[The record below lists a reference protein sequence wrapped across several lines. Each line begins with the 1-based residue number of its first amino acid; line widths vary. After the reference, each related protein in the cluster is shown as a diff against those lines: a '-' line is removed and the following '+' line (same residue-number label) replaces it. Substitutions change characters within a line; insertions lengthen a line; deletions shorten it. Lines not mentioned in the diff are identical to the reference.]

1 MTNNQDNWLTPTQA
15 AEFAGVKI
23 RTIYRWIE
31 LNQVETNGEKGNIR
45 IARSSLVEL
54 KNARNV
60 RQTVSQVF
68 DSNDNAQRT
77 TPGEA
82 KNTLAIQLMALQN
95 ERQQLQTQLQ
105 QAVEDRGELRGEL
118 RAVNHRIDTLQD
130 QLRASQGRESVLT
143 RLIIGLVAA
152 LVILAVIVAIVA
164 VIIR

>member
-60 RQTVSQVF
+60 RQSVNQVF
-68 DSNDNAQRT
+68 DSNDSQKVS
-77 TPGEA
+77 PGEV
-82 KNTLAIQLMALQN
+82 KSNLAIQLMALQN

-118 RAVNHRIDTLQD
+118 RAVNHRIDTLQE

-152 LVILAVIVAIVA
+152 LVILAVVVAIVA
-164 VIIR
+164 VVLK

>member
-45 IARSSLVEL
+45 IARSSLVEI
-54 KNARNV
+54 KQARNV

-68 DSNDNAQRT
+68 DNTDSQKP

-82 KNTLAIQLMALQN
+82 RNNLAIQIMALQSD
-95 ERQQLQTQLQ
+95 RDRLQTQLQ

-118 RAVNHRIDTLQD
+118 RAVNQRIDNLQE
-130 QLRASQGRESVLT
+130 QLRASQVRESALT
-143 RLIIGLVAA
+143 RLIIGLVTA
-152 LVILAVIVAIVA
+152 LVILAIMVALVA
-164 VIIR
+164 VIIK